1 MYSWLHYRRDL
12 RRHLSQRRQI
22 QKRYFTLAKQAE
34 KEGKKTDEI
43 FEILGHRDQEILS
56 VDEQIREAETS
67 YLYEVAYRLRIP
79 VPDYSKNELWTNS
92 IRTHRR
98 LLSETALADFRAAIR
113 KEQNERWQL
122 LELRLKIVMGL
133 ATALTGVMG
142 TLIGL
147 IAFWRK

>member
-1 MYSWLHYRRDL
+1 
-12 RRHLSQRRQI
+12 
-22 QKRYFTLAKQAE
+22 
-34 KEGKKTDEI
+34 
-43 FEILGHRDQEILS
+43 LGHRDQEILS

>member
-1 MYSWLHYRRDL
+1 MYSWLHYMRDL
-12 RRHLSQRRQI
+12 RGHLSQSRQI

-34 KEGKKTDEI
+34 KDGKKTDKI
-43 FEILGHRDQEILS
+43 FEILGHRDQEIMS

-92 IRTHRR
+92 VRTHRH